1 MKARMTTGWKRWS
14 KFNAVG
20 GIGILIQFATL
31 ALLRS
36 GFGMNYL
43 AATAIAVEVTIL
55 HNFVWHETFTWRDR
69 VVPNRLRRLLKFNAA
84 TGAFSITAN
93 LLFTKLL
100 VDSGFNYLAAN
111 VMAIALASIINFFVN
126 DRLVFVVTEPAA
138 AAKDGPQFH

>member
-1 MKARMTTGWKRWS
+1 MTTGWKRWI

-20 GIGILIQFATL
+20 GIGILIQLATL

-69 VVPNRLRRLLKFNAA
+69 VMPNRLRRLLKFNAA
-84 TGAFSITAN
+84 TGVFSITAN

-111 VMAIALASIINFFVN
+111 VMAIALASIINFFIN
-126 DRLVFVVTEPAA
+126 ERLGHHKCFSHFIIKTGSDVARHF
-138 AAKDGPQFH
+138 